1 MRDDAMSREGSAG
14 EDGEPAAAA
23 AAAARK
29 TRLQKLRWPLS
40 YQQARLEYVRAV
52 AQRYLNTVQPF
63 MALVGTSPSAP
74 LGATLSQS
82 SRRSRDTAGQRSE
95 PSDVF

>member
-1 MRDDAMSREGSAG
+1 V
-14 EDGEPAAAA
+14 
-23 AAAARK
+23 RK

-52 AQRYLNTVQPF
+52 AQRYLNTVQLF

-74 LGATLSQS
+74 LGAALSQS
-82 SRRSRDTAGQRSE
+82 SQRSE

>member
-23 AAAARK
+23 AAVRK
-29 TRLQKLRWPLS
+29 TRLQNLRWPLS
-40 YQQARLEYVRAV
+40 YQQARLGYVRAV
-52 AQRYLNTVQPF
+52 AQRYLNTVQLF
-63 MALVGTSPSAP
+63 TALVGTSPSAP

-82 SRRSRDTAGQRSE
+82 SRRSGDTAGQRSE